1 MGDEGPGGAGEGV
14 RRPVT
19 ALDETLLAT
28 AGAGR
33 DPALTVVLGLRPEQ
47 WRETEQQGDQE

>member
-33 DPALTVVLGLRPEQ
+33 DPALTVVLGLRLEQ
-47 WRETEQQGDQE
+47 WRETEQQADQE

>member
-33 DPALTVVLGLRPEQ
+33 DPALTVVLGLRLEQ
-47 WRETEQQGDQE
+47 RRETEQQADQE